1 MKKSIFVLVMPLFF
15 LYADMEKPI
24 QDTTAQIELK
34 ERNIHTNWNREESV
48 RSRDKQDGDREKIEA
63 ERDNRLQKTMD
74 ERDKSANTAS

>member
-1 MKKSIFVLVMPLFF
+1 
-15 LYADMEKPI
+15 
-24 QDTTAQIELK
+24 LK